1 MSKPII
7 DIMNQKF
14 ILELN
19 AALAMENA
27 GIERLQTRIEEVS
40 LPEAKQQLEHHL
52 EESLEHQKNLEQIIS
67 SIGGEPTQEKLGLP
81 LPSYPPEMKA
91 MMDKSMTKQEYE
103 LKRTEEDMIVENA
116 EVCCYLMMIQKCQ
129 MAGGVYANAIGP
141 LSKIMNDEQE
151 QADWIKTHSPGMLAQ
166 LWPKIQSA
174 VAANAPP
181 FSL

>member
-1 MSKPII
+1 MSKPTI
-7 DIMNQKF
+7 DLMNQKF

-27 GIERLQTRIEEVS
+27 GIERLQTRITEVS
-40 LPEAKQQLEHHL
+40 LPEAKHRLEHHL
-52 EESLEHQKNLEQIIS
+52 QESIKHQKILEQLVS
-67 SIGGEPTQEKLGLP
+67 NIGGQPTQEKLGLP
-81 LPSYPPEMKA
+81 LPSYPLPMKE

-103 LKRTEEDMIVENA
+103 LKRAEEDMIVENA
-116 EVCCYLMMIQKCQ
+116 EVCCYLMLIQKCQ
-129 MAGGVYANAIGP
+129 IAGGVYSNAIAP
-141 LSKIMNDEQE
+141 LSKNMQDEQE
-151 QADWIKTHSPGMLAQ
+151 QADWLKTNSPVMLTQ